1 MGAYEFQGVNTFDLT
16 GDGVVGPADLAQLL
30 AHWGQCPAPPA
41 QCPWDLSGDDIVG
54 PADLAQLLAHW
65 G

>member
-1 MGAYEFQGVNTFDLT
+1 VYADLT

-30 AHWGQCPAPPA
+30 ATWGPCSGCPA
-41 QCPWDLSGDDIVG
+41 DLNLDGSVG
-54 PADLAQLLAHW
+54 PADLAALLANW